1 MYYIRRLTV
10 SGSDIMRMGYELTII
25 QQQKLVMTPEL
36 KLALK
41 ILQLPTLELEEF
53 IQHELETN
61 PVLEL
66 AEQPKDEKMIE
77 EQVKK
82 DEKHENEIDW
92 KEYLQFQ
99 GKSYCIDSNFNDEG
113 AEQGFDNYASN
124 AYTLK
129 DHLLFQLQLSLLR
142 YNLLE
147 IGEFIIE
154 SLDENG
160 YLTIPMNELAELA
173 KTDMSTLEKVLSIIQ
188 TFDPAGV
195 GARDLI
201 ECLLIQLNFKGLLND
216 KTEKTVKLHLD
227 DIAYNRLNNISK
239 SLGVSVDAA
248 QNISDL
254 IKGLEPK
261 PGRAFECNNSTK
273 YIVPDVYID
282 KLGDEYS
289 ITVND
294 YNNSG
299 LRINQYYRNLL
310 KNEEKTSQASQFISS
325 RLSSAMW
332 LIKSIEQRKTTLY
345 NVVQAILEYQIEFFD
360 KGVMYLKTMTLKN
373 IADKIGVHESTVSRA
388 INGKYVQT
396 SRGVFE
402 LKYFFRSG
410 IENETGDGISS
421 ESIKKMMKNLIEQ
434 ENHKHPISDQ
444 DIADTLAKEGLMI
457 SRRTVAKYRDDLGIL
472 SSSKR
477 KRY

>member
-1 MYYIRRLTV
+1 
-10 SGSDIMRMGYELTII
+10 MRMGYDLAIV

-41 ILQLPTLELEEF
+41 ILQLPSLELEEF
-53 IQHELETN
+53 IQQELETN

-66 AEQPKDEKMIE
+66 AEEPKDEKVIVENEKKEDKKE
-77 EQVKK
+77 E
-82 DEKHENEIDW
+82 EIDW

-99 GKSYCIDSNFNDEG
+99 GKSYCIDSNYNDDG
-113 AEQGFDNYASN
+113 AEQSFDNYVSSS
-124 AYTLK
+124 YTLK
-129 DHLLFQLQLSLLR
+129 DHLVFQLQLSLLR
-142 YNLLE
+142 YSLFD

-160 YLTIPMNELAELA
+160 YLTVPMDELSKLA
-173 KTDMSTLEKVLSIIQ
+173 KTDVNTLEKVLSIIQ

-216 KTEKTVKLHLD
+216 KTEKTVKHHLD

-239 SLGVSVDAA
+239 SLGVSVDVA
-248 QNISDL
+248 QDISDL

-261 PGRAFECNNSTK
+261 PGRSFECNNSTK

-282 KLGDEYS
+282 KISDEYT
-289 ITVND
+289 IIVND

-310 KNEEKTSQASQFISS
+310 QNEEKTSQASQFISS

-345 NVVQAILEYQIEFFD
+345 NVVQAILEYQITFFD
-360 KGVMYLKTMTLKN
+360 NGVMHLKTMTLKN

-396 SRGVFE
+396 NRGVFE

-421 ESIKKMMKNLIEQ
+421 ESIKKMLKDLIDQ

-444 DIADTLAKEGLMI
+444 NIADALAKEGLAI
-457 SRRTVAKYRDDLGIL
+457 SRRTVAKYRDDQGIL

>member
-1 MYYIRRLTV
+1 
-10 SGSDIMRMGYELTII
+10 MRMGYDLAIV

-41 ILQLPTLELEEF
+41 ILQLPALELEEF
-53 IQHELETN
+53 IQQELETN

-66 AEQPKDEKMIE
+66 SEEPKDEKIIS
-77 EQVKK
+77 EQDKK
-82 DEKHENEIDW
+82 NDNKEKEKEIDW

-99 GKSYCIDSNFNDEG
+99 GKSYCIDSNYNDDG
-113 AEQGFDNYASN
+113 AEPSFDNYVSDS
-124 AYTLK
+124 YTLK

-142 YNLLE
+142 YNLLD

-160 YLTIPMNELAELA
+160 YLTIPMDELAELA
-173 KTDMSTLEKVLSIIQ
+173 KTDMNTLEKVLSIIQ

-195 GARDLI
+195 GARDLA
-201 ECLLIQLNFKGLLND
+201 ECLLIQLNFKGLLNAN
-216 KTEKTVKLHLD
+216 TEKTVKQHLD

-239 SLGVSVDAA
+239 SLGVSVEVA

-273 YIVPDVYID
+273 YIVPDIYIE
-282 KLGDEYS
+282 KISDEYT

-294 YNNSG
+294 YSNSG

-310 KNEEKTSQASQFISS
+310 QNEEKGSQASQFISS

-345 NVVQAILEYQIEFFD
+345 NVVQAILEYQIDFFD
-360 KGVMYLKTMTLKN
+360 KGVMHLKTMTLKN
-373 IADKIGVHESTVSRA
+373 IADKISVHESTVSRA

-396 SRGVFE
+396 NKGVFE

-421 ESIKKMMKNLIEQ
+421 ESIKKMLKNLIDQ

-444 DIADTLAKEGLMI
+444 DIADILAKEGLAI
-457 SRRTVAKYRDDLGIL
+457 SRRTVAKYRDDQGIL

>member
-1 MYYIRRLTV
+1 
-10 SGSDIMRMGYELTII
+10 MRMGYDLAIV

-41 ILQLPTLELEEF
+41 ILQLPSLELEEF
-53 IQHELETN
+53 IQQELETN

-66 AEQPKDEKMIE
+66 AEEPKDEKVIVENEKKEDKKE
-77 EQVKK
+77 E
-82 DEKHENEIDW
+82 EIDW

-99 GKSYCIDSNFNDEG
+99 GKSYCIDSNYNDDG
-113 AEQGFDNYASN
+113 AEQSFDNYVSSS
-124 AYTLK
+124 YTLK
-129 DHLLFQLQLSLLR
+129 DHLVFQLQLSLLR
-142 YNLLE
+142 YSLFD

-160 YLTIPMNELAELA
+160 YLTVPMDELSKLA
-173 KTDMSTLEKVLSIIQ
+173 KTDVNTLEKVLSIIQ

-216 KTEKTVKLHLD
+216 KTEKIVKHHLD

-239 SLGVSVDAA
+239 SLGVSVDVA
-248 QNISDL
+248 QDISDL

-261 PGRAFECNNSTK
+261 PGRSFECNNSTK

-282 KLGDEYS
+282 KISDEYT
-289 ITVND
+289 IIVND

-310 KNEEKTSQASQFISS
+310 QNEEKTSQASQFISS

-345 NVVQAILEYQIEFFD
+345 NVVQAILEYQITFFD
-360 KGVMYLKTMTLKN
+360 NGVMHLKTMTLKN

-396 SRGVFE
+396 NRGVFE

-421 ESIKKMMKNLIEQ
+421 ESIKKMLKDLIDQ

-444 DIADTLAKEGLMI
+444 NIADALAKEGLAI
-457 SRRTVAKYRDDLGIL
+457 SRRTVAKYRDDQGIL

>member
-1 MYYIRRLTV
+1 
-10 SGSDIMRMGYELTII
+10 MRMGYDLAIL

-53 IQHELETN
+53 IQQELETN

-66 AEQPKDEKMIE
+66 AEEPKDEKVIA
-77 EQVKK
+77 EQRKK
-82 DEKHENEIDW
+82 DDKKEKEIDW

-99 GKSYCIDSNFNDEG
+99 GKSYCIDNNYNDDG
-113 AEQGFDNYASN
+113 AEQSFDNYISN
-124 AYTLK
+124 SYTLK
-129 DHLLFQLQLSLLR
+129 DHLIFQLRLSLLK

-154 SLDENG
+154 CLDENG
-160 YLTIPMNELAELA
+160 YLTIPIEELSELA
-173 KTDMSTLEKVLSIIQ
+173 KTDVITLEKVLSIIQ

-216 KTEKTVKLHLD
+216 HTEKTVRQHLD

-239 SLGVSVDAA
+239 SLGISIEVA
-248 QNISDL
+248 QDISD
-254 IKGLEPK
+254 IVKGLEPK

-273 YIVPDVYID
+273 YIVPDVYIE
-282 KLGDEYS
+282 KVSNEYT
-289 ITVND
+289 IVVND

-310 KNEEKTSQASQFISS
+310 QNEEKNSHASQFISS

-373 IADKIGVHESTVSRA
+373 IADKISVHESTVSRA

-396 SRGVFE
+396 DRGVFE

-410 IENETGDGISS
+410 IENQTGDGISS
-421 ESIKKMMKNLIEQ
+421 ESIKKMLKNLIDQ

-444 DIADTLAKEGLMI
+444 NIADTLAKEGLVI
-457 SRRTVAKYRDDLGIL
+457 SRRTVAKYRDEQGIL

>member
-1 MYYIRRLTV
+1 
-10 SGSDIMRMGYELTII
+10 MGYDLAIV

-41 ILQLPTLELEEF
+41 ILQLPALELEEF
-53 IQHELETN
+53 IQQELETN

-66 AEQPKDEKMIE
+66 SEEPKDEKIIA
-77 EQVKK
+77 EQDKK
-82 DEKHENEIDW
+82 NDNKEKEIDW

-99 GKSYCIDSNFNDEG
+99 GKSYCIDSNYNDDG
-113 AEQGFDNYASN
+113 AEQSFDNYVSDS
-124 AYTLK
+124 YTLK

-142 YNLLE
+142 YNLLD

-160 YLTIPMNELAELA
+160 YLTIPMDELAELA

-195 GARDLI
+195 GARDLT
-201 ECLLIQLNFKGLLND
+201 ECLLIQLNFKGLLNAN
-216 KTEKTVKLHLD
+216 TEKTVRQHLD

-239 SLGVSVDAA
+239 SLGVSVEVA

-273 YIVPDVYID
+273 YIVPDIYIE
-282 KLGDEYS
+282 KIGDEYT

-294 YNNSG
+294 YSNSG

-310 KNEEKTSQASQFISS
+310 QNEEKGSHASQFISS

-345 NVVQAILEYQIEFFD
+345 NVVQAILEYQIDFFD
-360 KGVMYLKTMTLKN
+360 KGVMHLKTMTLKN
-373 IADKIGVHESTVSRA
+373 IADKISVHESTVSRA

-396 SRGVFE
+396 NKGVFE

-410 IENETGDGISS
+410 IENETGNGISS
-421 ESIKKMMKNLIEQ
+421 ESIKKMLKNLIDK

-444 DIADTLAKEGLMI
+444 DIADILAKEGLAI
-457 SRRTVAKYRDDLGIL
+457 SRRTVAKYRDDQGIL